1 MSGSGSLSAKR
12 QRFVDEY
19 LVDLNATRAAVRA
32 GYSRKTAE
40 QQGYRLL
47 RNVQVARAIARGQAE
62 VADKSSVTRERVLG
76 ELELLAFS
84 NVMHYLVDDDGN
96 VKLAPGAP
104 AGAER
109 ALQSVKR
116 RVTVTGSGDNVR
128 RVVEVEVKL
137 WDKPGPL
144 KLAGRHVGLF
154 PDRLEVSATAAQVL
168 TFSLNLDGDGG
179 AQ

>member
-1 MSGSGSLSAKR
+1 MSGSLSAKR
-12 QRFVDEY
+12 ERFVAEY
-19 LVDLNATRAAVRA
+19 LIDLNATRAAVRA

-40 QQGYRLL
+40 QQGCRLL
-47 RNVQVARAIARGQAE
+47 RNVQVARAIARGQAQA
-62 VADKSSVTRERVLG
+62 ADKTSVTHERVLA

-96 VKLAPGAP
+96 VRLAPGAP

-116 RVTVTGSGDNVR
+116 RVTVTGAGDNAR

-154 PDRLEVSATAAQVL
+154 ADRLELSASAQVL

-179 AQ
+179 AE